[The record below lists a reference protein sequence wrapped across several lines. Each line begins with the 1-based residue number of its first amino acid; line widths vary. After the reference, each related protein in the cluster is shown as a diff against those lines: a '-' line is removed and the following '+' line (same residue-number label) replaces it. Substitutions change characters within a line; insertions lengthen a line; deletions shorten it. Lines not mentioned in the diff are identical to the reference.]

1 MKEIKK
7 YIEKIEDGETILYD
21 NPEYIKYKVEKL
33 YEVYLKKSGI
43 PQFYW
48 NINFEDYVGDK
59 NSKSFK
65 MIYNYANNILDKKYD
80 FVNLYIQGVAS
91 TQKTAL
97 GINILKSAMKQGL
110 RAKFILAGQLINK
123 LMKLQSYSVDERIQ
137 EEVNLIRDADII
149 LIDDIFDSEK
159 SLYWKSESNSLI
171 ISEWDTFFR
180 DMIAQGKKIILTS
193 NFSLE
198 IIQQKYGDYLYE
210 LIHRNFKEIELRDS
224 VKEKRKLKVEGAFDD
239 KQSD

>member
-65 MIYNYANNILDKKYD
+65 MI
-80 FVNLYIQGVAS
+80 
-91 TQKTAL
+91 
-97 GINILKSAMKQGL
+97 
-110 RAKFILAGQLINK
+110 
-123 LMKLQSYSVDERIQ
+123 
-137 EEVNLIRDADII
+137 
-149 LIDDIFDSEK
+149 
-159 SLYWKSESNSLI
+159 
-171 ISEWDTFFR
+171 
-180 DMIAQGKKIILTS
+180 
-193 NFSLE
+193 
-198 IIQQKYGDYLYE
+198 
-210 LIHRNFKEIELRDS
+210 
-224 VKEKRKLKVEGAFDD
+224 
-239 KQSD
+239 